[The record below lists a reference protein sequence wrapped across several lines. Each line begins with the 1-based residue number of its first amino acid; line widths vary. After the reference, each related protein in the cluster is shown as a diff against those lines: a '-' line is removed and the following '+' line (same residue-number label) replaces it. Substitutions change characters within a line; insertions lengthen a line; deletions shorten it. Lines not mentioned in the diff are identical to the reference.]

1 MFFTLVPRDKIN
13 ILKLANL
20 QTEKQHN
27 CTLTAEQFYLL
38 PETEMG

>member
-1 MFFTLVPRDKIN
+1 MFLTLVHCDKIN

-20 QTEKQHN
+20 QTEKKHN

-38 PETEMG
+38 PETKMG